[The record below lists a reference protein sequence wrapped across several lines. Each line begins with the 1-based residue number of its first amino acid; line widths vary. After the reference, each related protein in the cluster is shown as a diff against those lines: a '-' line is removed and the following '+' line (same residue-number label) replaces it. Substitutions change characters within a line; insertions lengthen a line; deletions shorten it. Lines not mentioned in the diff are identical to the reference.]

1 MSDDADNHGRG
12 RARGVPADWGALPEP
27 VRGRLVELAA
37 ASLGELS
44 EPDVPK
50 RLRPVVRFAPAKRG
64 RVAAAP
70 LLASLRESRP
80 FRTAVVAWARD
91 NRSAALD
98 TAAEDPVTA
107 AAAAVLLDDEEAG
120 ALLTTIAERVEQ
132 ASLRAERDAALAR
145 IERLEAEL
153 EQVRDELKVEREAT
167 QLARAERS
175 QELERLRD
183 RLRERGVELR
193 RLREAEREARQELE
207 GKGSAAA
214 AERDDFA
221 EQLAKQR
228 RRAEAERARAE
239 RAEAEAER
247 ARQSAREAREAD
259 EVRLALLLDTLDGA
273 ASGLRAEL
281 NVAGTAADHGQ
292 RPADTVDNADN
303 ATALRQGGAV
313 ADAAGLHRLLTLA
326 GAHLI
331 IDGYNVTKTGYPD
344 LVLAEQRQRLVR
356 QLAALA
362 ARTSVEITVVF
373 DGAGVVA
380 VPSANVRGVR
390 VLFSANGVPADDV
403 ITDMVER
410 EPRGRPLIVAT
421 ADREIIT
428 AVGRRGAFVLPPTVL
443 LDELGKV

>member
-1 MSDDADNHGRG
+1 MPADADNHGHD
-12 RARGVPADWGALPEP
+12 ARCVPADWGALPEP

-44 EPDVPK
+44 EADVPK

-91 NRSAALD
+91 NRPAALD
-98 TAAEDPVTA
+98 VAAEDLVTA
-107 AAAAVLLDDEEAG
+107 ASAAVLLDAEDAG
-120 ALLTTIAERVEQ
+120 ALLTTVAERGEQ

-153 EQVRDELKVEREAT
+153 EQVRDELKAEREAT

-175 QELERLRD
+175 DELERLRD

-193 RLREAEREARQELE
+193 RLRNAEREARKELAGE
-207 GKGSAAA
+207 GSKAAA
-214 AERDDFA
+214 ARDDLA

-228 RRAEAERARAE
+228 RRADAERARAE
-239 RAEAEAER
+239 SAEADAER
-247 ARQSAREAREAD
+247 AWQSAREAREAD

-273 ASGLRAEL
+273 VGGLRAEL
-281 NVAGTAADHGQ
+281 NVTGAAAEYGQ
-292 RPADTVDNADN
+292 RPADTVDNA
-303 ATALRQGGAV
+303 TALRHGGAV
-313 ADAAGLHRLLTLA
+313 ADTAGLQRLLTLA

-331 IDGYNVTKTGYPD
+331 IDGYNVTKTGYPE

-403 ITDMVER
+403 ITGMVER

-428 AVGRRGAFVLPPTVL
+428 AVGRRGAFALPPTVL
-443 LDELGKV
+443 LDELGRV

>member
-1 MSDDADNHGRG
+1 MPADADHKGQDG
-12 RARGVPADWGALPEP
+12 SRGVPADWGALPEP

-44 EPDVPK
+44 EADVPK

-64 RVAAAP
+64 RVAAGP
-70 LLASLRESRP
+70 LLASLREFRP
-80 FRTAVVAWARD
+80 FRTAVAAWARA
-91 NRSAALD
+91 NRPAALD
-98 TAAEDPVTA
+98 VAAEDPVAA
-107 AAAAVLLDDEEAG
+107 AAAAVLVDDENAG
-120 ALLTTIAERVEQ
+120 TLLTTVAERGEQ
-132 ASLRAERDAALAR
+132 TSLRAERDAALAR

-153 EQVRDELKVEREAT
+153 AQVRDELKAERAAT
-167 QLARAERS
+167 QRARAERS
-175 QELERLRD
+175 EELERLRD

-193 RLREAEREARQELE
+193 RLRDAERAARQQLAGE
-207 GKGSAAA
+207 GTRAE
-214 AERDDFA
+214 AERDDLV
-221 EQLAKQR
+221 EQLAKVR

-239 RAEAEAER
+239 SAEAEAQR

-273 ASGLRAEL
+273 VSGLRGEL
-281 NVAGTAADHGQ
+281 NVTSTAADHGQ
-292 RPADTVDNADN
+292 RPADTVAN
-303 ATALRQGGAV
+303 ATALRSGGAV
-313 ADAAGLHRLLTLA
+313 ADIAGLHRLLTLT

-331 IDGYNVTKTGYPD
+331 IDGYNVTKTGYPE

-390 VLFSANGVPADDV
+390 VLFSADGVPADDV
-403 ITDMVER
+403 ITEMVAC
-410 EPRGRPLIVAT
+410 EPKGRPLIVAT

-428 AVGRRGAFVLPPTVL
+428 AVGKRSAFVLPPQIL
-443 LDELGKV
+443 LDELARV

>member
-1 MSDDADNHGRG
+1 MPADADHHGQDG
-12 RARGVPADWGALPEP
+12 AHGVPADWGALPEP

-44 EPDVPK
+44 EADVPK
-50 RLRPVVRFAPAKRG
+50 RLRPVVRFAPAKRS

-70 LLASLRESRP
+70 LLASLRESRR
-80 FRTAVVAWARD
+80 FRAAVVAWARA
-91 NRSAALD
+91 NRPAALD
-98 TAAEDPVTA
+98 VAAEDPVTA
-107 AAAAVLLDDEEAG
+107 AAAAVLLDDENSS
-120 ALLTTIAERVEQ
+120 ALLTTVAERGEQ

-153 EQVRDELKVEREAT
+153 AEVRDELKAEREAT
-167 QLARAERS
+167 QRARAERS
-175 QELERLRD
+175 DELERLRE

-193 RLREAEREARQELE
+193 RLRDAEHEARQRFE
-207 GKGSAAA
+207 GEGSKIA
-214 AERDDFA
+214 AERDELA

-239 RAEAEAER
+239 SAEADAQR

-273 ASGLRAEL
+273 VGGLRAEL
-281 NVAGTAADHGQ
+281 NVGATAADHGR
-292 RPADTVDNADN
+292 RPADTVASADN
-303 ATALRQGGAV
+303 ATALRPGGAV
-313 ADAAGLHRLLTLA
+313 SDTAGLQRLLTLA

-331 IDGYNVTKTGYPD
+331 IDGYNVTKTGYPE

-356 QLAALA
+356 QLGALA

-390 VLFSANGVPADDV
+390 VLFSADGVPADDV
-403 ITDMVER
+403 ITDMVTR
-410 EPRGRPLIVAT
+410 EPKGRPLIVAT

-428 AVGRRGAFVLPPTVL
+428 AVTKRSAFVLPPRVL
-443 LDELGKV
+443 LDELGRV